1 MLTVTDLA
9 QAKALTDVNLIGFV
23 QTFIGQSH
31 SVSEAARIWK
41 LRVDAAYYRVR
52 QLERLGLIA
61 VNSVSQRRGRPVKH
75 YRAISDR
82 FFVPFGIV
90 PEATLEAVLETSG
103 AHFRQEMLKAQSK
116 ATHEFFSLRPAGHWG
131 LHIGL
136 DSSGHIDVSLSDSS
150 GDYPDLH
157 DPNLPSIL
165 DASPTLQLEPDEAHM
180 LQREL
185 FELMQKYAHRGGSRK
200 YLLHLALAP
209 LED

>member
-1 MLTVTDLA
+1 MLTVTDPA

-31 SVSEAARIWK
+31 SVSEAAKLWK

-52 QLERLGLIA
+52 QLERLGLIG
-61 VNSVSQRRGRPVKH
+61 VDSVSQRSGRPVKH
-75 YRAISDR
+75 YRSISDR

-103 AHFRQEMLKAQSK
+103 AHFRKEMLKAQSR
-116 ATHEFFSLRPAGHWG
+116 ATHEFLSMHPAGHWG

-136 DSSGHIDVSLSDSS
+136 DAKGHIDVSLSDSS
-150 GDYPDLH
+150 GNVPDLN
-157 DPNLPSIL
+157 DPDLPAII
-165 DASPTLQLEPDEAHM
+165 DGSPTLHLEPSEARA
-180 LQREL
+180 LRREL
-185 FELMQKYAHRGGSRK
+185 FELIQKYDHRGGSRK

>member
-1 MLTVTDLA
+1 MLTVTDPV

-31 SVSEAARIWK
+31 SVSEAAQIWK
-41 LRVDAAYYRVR
+41 LRVDAAYYRVQ

-61 VNSVSQRRGRPVKH
+61 VTSVSQRSGRPVKH

-90 PEATLEAVLETSG
+90 PEATLEAILESSG
-103 AHFRQEMLKAQSK
+103 AYFRQEMLKAQSK
-116 ATHEFFSLRPAGHWG
+116 ATHEFFSFHPAGHWG

-136 DSSGHIDVSLSDSS
+136 DPEGHIDVNLSDANGNS
-150 GDYPDLH
+150 PDLH
-157 DPNLPSIL
+157 DPDLPLIA
-165 DASPTLQLEPDEAHM
+165 DGSPTLHLEPIEARA
-180 LQREL
+180 LRREL
-185 FELMQKYAHRGGSRK
+185 FELIQRFSHKGGSRK
-200 YLLHLALAP
+200 YLLHVALAP

>member
-1 MLTVTDLA
+1 MLTVTDPV

-31 SVSEAARIWK
+31 SVGEAARIWK
-41 LRVDAAYYRVR
+41 SRVDAAYYRVQ

-61 VNSVSQRRGRPVKH
+61 VTSVSQRSGRPVKH

-103 AHFRQEMLKAQSK
+103 AHFRQEMLKAQFK
-116 ATHEFFSLRPAGHWG
+116 ATHEFLSMHPAGHWG

-136 DSSGHIDVSLSDSS
+136 DAKGHIDVSLSDSS
-150 GDYPDLH
+150 GNDPDLN
-157 DPNLPSIL
+157 DPDLPAIM
-165 DASPTLQLEPDEAHM
+165 DGSPTLYLEPNEARA
-180 LQREL
+180 LRGEL
-185 FELMQKYAHRGGSRK
+185 FELMQRFSHKGGSRK
-200 YLLHLALAP
+200 YLLHIALAP

>member
-1 MLTVTDLA
+1 MLTVTDPA

-41 LRVDAAYYRVR
+41 LSVDAAYYRVQ

-61 VNSVSQRRGRPVKH
+61 VVSVVRRSGRPVKH

-90 PEATLEAVLETSG
+90 PEATLEAFLETSG
-103 AHFRQEMLKAQSK
+103 AHFRKEMLKAQSR
-116 ATHEFFSLRPAGHWG
+116 ATHEFLSLRPARHWG

-136 DSSGHIDVSLSDSS
+136 DPSGHFDVSWSDSS
-150 GDYPDLH
+150 GVFPDLH
-157 DPNLPSIL
+157 DPNLPSIF
-165 DASPTLQLEPDEAHM
+165 DASPTLHLEPDEAHA

-185 FELMQKYAHRGGSRK
+185 FGLMQKYAHRGGSRK